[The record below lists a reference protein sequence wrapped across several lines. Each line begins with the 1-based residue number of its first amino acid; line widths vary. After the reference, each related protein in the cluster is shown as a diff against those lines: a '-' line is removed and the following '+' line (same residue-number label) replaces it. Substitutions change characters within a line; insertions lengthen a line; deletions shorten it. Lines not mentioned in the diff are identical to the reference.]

1 MIQHLDIDQR
11 ELALKQQ
18 LSDLALTNREQ
29 FRTQATATYRH
40 FSRRDR
46 KQVHSIE
53 SREVTAYDI
62 LGAWQD
68 QLQPLQKQ
76 LQSKRTDQTFRVTIK
91 KQLILGASELDA
103 KINELIDSRIVEV
116 RTAFLNQFYA
126 TDSKQWYSLQQ
137 LIQQSD
143 QELQDLLSRLTE
155 YSLYTIVARENT
167 ITIIDPNSHLFTR
180 LGQGRR
186 VRHERKKTSR
196 QRQERL
202 AYIDQREKELLRSN
216 GGILAAI
223 MKKEWDL
230 VTIISMRN
238 QYDKRIGAMAKK
250 DRSSALKRLAVF
262 EKVTQQFRNDYIE
275 QATSAKMSL
284 ELTRQ
289 LSEEVDALLLRIFD
303 LSTVQK
309 NQLLVQS
316 KEYRELIVE
325 SKNIVTNNTI

>member
-116 RTAFLNQFYA
+116 RTAFFNFMP
-126 TDSKQWYSLQQ
+126 
-137 LIQQSD
+137 
-143 QELQDLLSRLTE
+143 LT
-155 YSLYTIVARENT
+155 
-167 ITIIDPNSHLFTR
+167 
-180 LGQGRR
+180 
-186 VRHERKKTSR
+186 
-196 QRQERL
+196 
-202 AYIDQREKELLRSN
+202 RSN
-216 GGILAAI
+216 GTVYSSLFSKVI
-223 MKKEWDL
+223 
-230 VTIISMRN
+230 RN
-238 QYDKRIGAMAKK
+238 YKIYYHD
-250 DRSSALKRLAVF
+250 
-262 EKVTQQFRNDYIE
+262 
-275 QATSAKMSL
+275 
-284 ELTRQ
+284 
-289 LSEEVDALLLRIFD
+289 
-303 LSTVQK
+303 
-309 NQLLVQS
+309 
-316 KEYRELIVE
+316 
-325 SKNIVTNNTI
+325 

>member
-1 MIQHLDIDQR
+1 
-11 ELALKQQ
+11 
-18 LSDLALTNREQ
+18 
-29 FRTQATATYRH
+29 
-40 FSRRDR
+40 
-46 KQVHSIE
+46 
-53 SREVTAYDI
+53 
-62 LGAWQD
+62 
-68 QLQPLQKQ
+68 
-76 LQSKRTDQTFRVTIK
+76 
-91 KQLILGASELDA
+91 
-103 KINELIDSRIVEV
+103 
-116 RTAFLNQFYA
+116 
-126 TDSKQWYSLQQ
+126 
-137 LIQQSD
+137 
-143 QELQDLLSRLTE
+143 
-155 YSLYTIVARENT
+155 
-167 ITIIDPNSHLFTR
+167 
-180 LGQGRR
+180 
-186 VRHERKKTSR
+186 
-196 QRQERL
+196 
-202 AYIDQREKELLRSN
+202 
-216 GGILAAI
+216 